1 MTENNPLID
10 RILIVLAILA
20 AAALRPDDTEHA
32 GVLLGFAQFL
42 LPPGVG
48 RGPDRSAI

>member
-1 MTENNPLID
+1 MTENHHPID
-10 RILIVLAILA
+10 RILIALTILA
-20 AAALRPDDTEHA
+20 AAALRPDTTEHA

-48 RGPDRSAI
+48 RGPDRPAT